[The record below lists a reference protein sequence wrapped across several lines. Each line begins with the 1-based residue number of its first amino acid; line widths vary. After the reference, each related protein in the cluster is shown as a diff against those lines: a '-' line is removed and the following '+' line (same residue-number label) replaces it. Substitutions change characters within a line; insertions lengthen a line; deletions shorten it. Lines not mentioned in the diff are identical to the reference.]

1 VNGSSA
7 KSPASLEKQDDLGW
21 VTFFTQE
28 AEVQAQELR
37 QELALIDS
45 IRRRLLGVFE
55 GYGPTERGLIITR
68 SRYPPNTLSGMSD

>member
-1 VNGSSA
+1 MNGSSA

-45 IRRRLLGVFE
+45 IRNWRKFE